1 MHQTWLYRAR
11 MLDHAHHTEGW
22 AATRRTDIDE
32 MALACGPDNRLV
44 EKGWTTRKNARATRS
59 GTADASG
66 LRATT
71 NQNFLSSR
79 EVSRPPMRSRVR
91 PD

>member
-44 EKGWTTRKNARATRS
+44 EKGWTTRKNARGDTEWYRRRIWTKGSHESKLSIVPRS
-59 GTADASG
+59 FS
-66 LRATT
+66 
-71 NQNFLSSR
+71 
-79 EVSRPPMRSRVR
+79 PPDEE
-91 PD
+91 PGAA